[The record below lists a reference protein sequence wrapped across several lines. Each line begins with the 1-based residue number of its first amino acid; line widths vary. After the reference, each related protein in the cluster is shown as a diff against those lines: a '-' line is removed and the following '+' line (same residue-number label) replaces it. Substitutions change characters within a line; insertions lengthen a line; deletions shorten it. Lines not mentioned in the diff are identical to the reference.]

1 MSKTTKILLTIAA
14 IALFIWYMR
23 RDNNSDDRNSGSSA
37 SQRDDGS
44 GSSGNSGSSA
54 SQREEGSGSSGN
66 SCSSASQREEGSGS
80 SGNGGSSASS
90 SSETPSQPNYDPN
103 VESPV
108 DPGEGGNWI
117 DPIWPADPNEFDDV
131 EEFRYEGYDDG
142 TNSQTA
148 RTEIQHK
155 TRIFAKFNPIDRY

>member
-44 GSSGNSGSSA
+44 GSSGN
-54 SQREEGSGSSGN
+54 
-66 SCSSASQREEGSGS
+66 
-80 SGNGGSSASS
+80 GGSSASS

-117 DPIWPADPNEFDDV
+117 DPRWPADPNEFDDV

-148 RTEIQHK
+148 STGNDYGEIQNK
-155 TRIFAKFNPIDRY
+155 TRRFAKFNPIDRY